1 MMLLSIILILVA
13 VVVVTT
19 FVTQILLPT
28 INGTPWFPLFRNSST
43 KKALS
48 DLEDKLEEA
57 AEIADIQ
64 NRLNSVAEKVQSKM
78 NGKFK

>member
-1 MMLLSIILILVA
+1 MILLSIVLILVA
-13 VVVVTT
+13 FVVVAT
-19 FVTQILLPT
+19 FVTQILLPAL
-28 INGTPWFPLFRNSST
+28 NGTPWFPMFRSSSA